1 MLMILLS
8 MHVIMILIMN
18 LEHDSLIAMEWFEC
32 NYMKLNESKCH
43 FLISGNKVETVW
55 AKVGQCKIWEERN
68 VKLLGINIDS
78 QLNFNNEVS
87 YICKKS

>member
-1 MLMILLS
+1 
-8 MHVIMILIMN
+8 
-18 LEHDSLIAMEWFEC
+18 
-32 NYMKLNESKCH
+32 MKLNESKCH

-55 AKVGQCKIWEERN
+55 AKVRQCKIWEERN

-87 YICKKS
+87 YICKKDDRKLTALIRLYNIFVELSKTRLVITSVR